1 MSNVKTIVITNM
13 ILMVIGIIVFVIGYR
28 DRNKFRDILAKKRNA
43 DEFEEIINLGYGNFV
58 KQVLFFKFI
67 PLMIFAE
74 VIFSYFY
81 GLDKTTITVQIV
93 KLAIGIGA
101 GLIYAAFQWK
111 FYNNLVA
118 RNMEVFKKFSFMYI
132 YIIVNGVIAWGIM
145 IGVAVSYIQNTDFLY
160 GLAQF
165 LSWIMAGLF
174 FGLVDWNKSRVR
186 FAHYLGKRAKR

>member
-1 MSNVKTIVITNM
+1 MSNIKTIIITNM

-145 IGVAVSYIQNTDFLY
+145 IGVAVSYIQNTEFLY

-165 LSWIMAGLF
+165 LSWIIAGLF

>member
-118 RNMEVFKKFSFMYI
+118 RNMEAFKKFSFMYI

-186 FAHYLGKRAKR
+186 FAHYLGKRVKR

>member
-1 MSNVKTIVITNM
+1 MSNIKTIIITNM

-118 RNMEVFKKFSFMYI
+118 RNMEAFKKFSFMYI

>member
-145 IGVAVSYIQNTDFLY
+145 IGVAVSYIQNTEFLY

-165 LSWIMAGLF
+165 LSWIIAGLF

-186 FAHYLGKRAKR
+186 FAHYLGKRVKR

>member
-118 RNMEVFKKFSFMYI
+118 RNMEAFKKFSFMYI

-145 IGVAVSYIQNTDFLY
+145 IGVAVSYIQNTEFLY

-165 LSWIMAGLF
+165 LSWIIAGLF

-186 FAHYLGKRAKR
+186 FAHYLGKRVKR

>member
-186 FAHYLGKRAKR
+186 FAHYLGKRVKR

>member
-1 MSNVKTIVITNM
+1 MSNIKTIIITNM

-145 IGVAVSYIQNTDFLY
+145 IGVAVSYIQNTEFLY

>member
-1 MSNVKTIVITNM
+1 MSNIKTIIITNM

>member
-1 MSNVKTIVITNM
+1 MSNIKTIIITNM

-145 IGVAVSYIQNTDFLY
+145 IGVAVSYIQNTEFLY

-165 LSWIMAGLF
+165 LSWIIAGLF

-186 FAHYLGKRAKR
+186 FAHYLGKRVKR